1 MKTPYIFVTVGTT
14 NFDDLI
20 HVIDSTEFCAWAK
33 AKGYAGILV
42 QKGNGKYEPGTGSEG
57 VPIEHYSFKPS
68 LHDDMAGA
76 ALVVSHAGSGSIM
89 ESLELGKP
97 TVVVVNTSLMDN
109 HQLELANK
117 LHQLGKV
124 TISNGPQNFLAAI
137 ADLPS
142 FSSSSSSSAGSS
154 TKAQGKNNKST
165 EEEEEQ
171 HDHHHFDNVFEEI
184 CAGNPQKRILSVM
197 GSGGHTTEMVRMLS
211 DLDFE
216 KHGERAYVLAETDRI
231 SPGKVDTLEARKNN
245 VGQHTVVKVPRSREV
260 GQSYLTSILT
270 TFVAFF
276 YSFAAV
282 WRFMPDVVVCNGPG
296 TCVPICVAARII
308 RLLCWKDIRIVY
320 VESVARVKS
329 LSLSGKILRF
339 VADCFIVQW
348 PELKERYPKSTLKNF
363 FFGL

>member
-20 HVIDSTEFCAWAK
+20 HVIDSSEFCSWAK
-33 AKGYAGILV
+33 SKGYSSILI
-42 QKGNGKYEPGTGSEG
+42 QKGNGKYEPGTGFEG
-57 VPIEHYSFKPS
+57 IPIEHYSFKPS

-89 ESLELGKP
+89 ESLELSKP

-124 TISNGPQNFLAAI
+124 TISNGPENFMTAI
-137 ADLPS
+137 SELPT
-142 FSSSSSSSAGSS
+142 FSGENQTIS
-154 TKAQGKNNKST
+154 KNGKNGNS
-165 EEEEEQ
+165 ENEHER
-171 HDHHHFDNVFEEI
+171 HYFNNVFNEI
-184 CAGNPQKRILSVM
+184 CVGNPQKKILSVM

-216 KHGERAYVLAETDRI
+216 KHSERNYILAETDKI
-231 SPGKVDTLEARKNN
+231 SPVKVQTLETSKKN
-245 VGQHTVVKVPRSREV
+245 VGKYSVVKVPRSREV
-260 GQSYLTSILT
+260 GQSYVTSILT

-308 RLLCWKDIRIVY
+308 RLLMWKDIKIVY

-339 VADCFIVQW
+339 VADYFVVQW
-348 PELKERYPKSTLKNF
+348 PELKEKYPKSLLKNF

>member
-1 MKTPYIFVTVGTT
+1 MKSPYIFVTVGTT

-20 HVIDSTEFCAWAK
+20 RVIDSTEFCVWAK
-33 AKGYAGILV
+33 ERGYAGVLV
-42 QKGNGKYEPGTGSEG
+42 QKGNGKYEPGAGHEG
-57 VPIEHYSFKPS
+57 VPLEHYSFKPS

-89 ESLELGKP
+89 ESLELCKP

-117 LHQLGKV
+117 LHELGKV
-124 TISNGPQNFLAAI
+124 TVSNGPHNFMNTI
-137 ADLPS
+137 ANLPT
-142 FSSSSSSSAGSS
+142 SSPSNAD
-154 TKAQGKNNKST
+154 NNT
-165 EEEEEQ
+165 T
-171 HDHHHFDNVFEEI
+171 HNNHHHHFDKVFEEEI
-184 CAGNPQKRILSVM
+184 CAGNPQKRLLSVM

-211 DLDFE
+211 ELDFA
-216 KHGERAYVLAETDRI
+216 KHSERAYVMAATDKI
-231 SPGKVDTLEARKNN
+231 SPGKVEALEAGEKKKA
-245 VGQHTVVKVPRSREV
+245 GTHEVVKVPRSREV
-260 GQSYLTSILT
+260 GQSYLTSVLT

-282 WRFMPDVVVCNGPG
+282 WRFMPDVVLCNGPG
-296 TCVPICVAARII
+296 TCVPVCVAARVI
-308 RLLCWKDIRIVY
+308 RLLCWKDIRVVY

-339 VADCFIVQW
+339 IADSFVVQW
-348 PELKERYPKSTLKNF
+348 PELKAKYPKSTLKNF

>member
-1 MKTPYIFVTVGTT
+1 MTVGTT

-20 HVIDSTEFCAWAK
+20 RVIDSTEFCKWAK

-42 QKGNGKYEPGTGSEG
+42 QKGNGKYEPGTGSEDG
-57 VPIEHYSFKPS
+57 VPIEHYNFKPS

-89 ESLELGKP
+89 ESLELSKP

-124 TISNGPQNFLAAI
+124 TISNGPHNFMAAI

-142 FSSSSSSSAGSS
+142 HSD
-154 TKAQGKNNKST
+154 TEKRAQDGDNGNCES
-165 EEEEEQ
+165 
-171 HDHHHFDNVFEEI
+171 HHHFDQVFDEF
-184 CAGNPQKRILSVM
+184 CNNNNNNNKKKILSVM

-211 DLDFE
+211 ELDFE
-216 KHGERAYVLAETDRI
+216 KNGERAYVLAETDKI
-231 SPGKVDTLEARKNN
+231 SPVKVETLESGKGN
-245 VGQHTVVKVPRSREV
+245 VGKHTVVKVPRSREV
-260 GQSYLTSILT
+260 GQSYLTSVIT

-282 WRFMPDVVVCNGPG
+282 WRFIPDVVVCNGPG

-308 RLLCWKDIRIVY
+308 RLLCWRDIKIVY

-339 VADCFIVQW
+339 VADYFVVQW
-348 PELKERYPKSTLKNF
+348 PELKEKYPKSTLKNF

>member
-1 MKTPYIFVTVGTT
+1 MESPYIFVTVGTT

-20 HVIDSTEFCAWAK
+20 HVIDSSDFCAWAK
-33 AKGYAGILV
+33 KKGYSKILV

-117 LHQLGKV
+117 LHDLGKV
-124 TISNGPQNFLAAI
+124 TISNGPQNFLSAI
-137 ADLPS
+137 SDLPPYS
-142 FSSSSSSSAGSS
+142 GAGAKSAGNGQE
-154 TKAQGKNNKST
+154 KET
-165 EEEEEQ
+165 ES
-171 HDHHHFDNVFEEI
+171 HPHHRFDEVFEEV
-184 CAGNPQKRILSVM
+184 CAGNPQKKILSVM

-216 KHGERAYVLAETDRI
+216 KHGDRTYVLAETDRI
-231 SPGKVDTLEARKNN
+231 SPGKVETLEGKKNN
-245 VGQHTVVKVPRSREV
+245 AGKHAVVKVPRSREV
-260 GQSYLTSILT
+260 GQSYVTSVLT

-308 RLLCWKDIRIVY
+308 RLLCWKDIRVVY

-339 VADCFIVQW
+339 IADCFIVQW